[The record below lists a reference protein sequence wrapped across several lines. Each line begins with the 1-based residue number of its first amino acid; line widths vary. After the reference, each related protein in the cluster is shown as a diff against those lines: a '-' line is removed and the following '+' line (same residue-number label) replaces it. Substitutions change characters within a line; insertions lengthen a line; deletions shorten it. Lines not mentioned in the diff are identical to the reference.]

1 MNASLQAAAS
11 TIRALA
17 ATTRPG
23 ALLVALS
30 GIDGSGKSTLSRQ
43 LAARLEASGVRVA
56 AVGVDPWQNPQS
68 VRFGGVDPGV
78 HFYRHAIRF
87 GELFDRLV
95 RPLVARRSLH
105 LRMRG
110 IRTDRDACV
119 EIDYRFDDVDVV
131 LLEGIFL
138 LQRRFDVLYDLCLWV
153 DCSFESALRRAL
165 ARNVERLPP
174 DRLRADYRTIYH
186 AAQRHHIA
194 VDAPRSR
201 ADFTIPNELDVH

>member
-1 MNASLQAAAS
+1 MNPQLQAAAS

-17 ATTRPG
+17 DTTRPG

-43 LAARLEASGVRVA
+43 LASRLEANGVRVA

-68 VRFGGVDPGV
+68 IRFGGDEPGV

-87 GELFDRLV
+87 EELFDRLV
-95 RPLVARRSLH
+95 RPLVARRSIDLH
-105 LRMRG
+105 VRA
-110 IRTDRDACV
+110 IRTDRDV
-119 EIDYRFDDVDVV
+119 YDEFDYRYEDVDVV

-138 LQRRFDVLYDLCLWV
+138 LQPRFDVLYDLCLWV

-165 ARNVERLPP
+165 SRNVERLPP
-174 DRLRADYRTIYH
+174 DRLRADYLTIYH

-194 VDAPRSR
+194 VDAPRAR
-201 ADFTIPNELDVH
+201 ADFTIANDFDIH